1 MSLTRLTSPRRISS
15 AGIAAAAGT
24 YTDGVYSSLRSS
36 LTNYWP
42 LNEEA
47 PSGSNTTAVN
57 WVSGGTNMTSDNAVP
72 SIVGKSRNGR
82 SFTRANSQRM
92 SATANA
98 SMTICGTSDYT
109 LAFWFRLD
117 GSPSSGNFGL
127 VSNDF
132 FSTERG
138 ISVYVNS
145 TGTIWDFPY
154 LYLRYTD
161 NTEETWFP
169 VNIGSGTVGI
179 AAGAWTFA
187 CLRLSGGTTLDFRI
201 NSVNGQTKTL
211 TKSLHS
217 SRQRLFF
224 GTRYTNADHLNGALD
239 EVAMWSRRLSDA
251 EVNTLYNDG
260 NGIDLRR

>member
-1 MSLTRLTSPRRISS
+1 MSITRLTSPRRISS

-24 YTDGVYSSLRSS
+24 YTDGVYSSLRSN

-57 WVSGGTNMTSDNAVP
+57 WVSGGTSMTSDNAVP
-72 SIVGKSRNGR
+72 SIAGKVRNGR

-92 SATANA
+92 SATATS
-98 SMTICGTSDYT
+98 SMTICGTSNYT

-127 VSNDF
+127 VTNDF

-138 ISVYVNS
+138 ISIYIS
-145 TGTIWDFPY
+145 GGTVWDFPY
-154 LYLRYTD
+154 LFLPYTD
-161 NTEETWFP
+161 STSETWLP
-169 VNIGSGTVGI
+169 INVGSGGATI
-179 AAGAWTFA
+179 ASGAWTFA
-187 CLRLSGGTTLDFRI
+187 CLRLSSGTTLDFRI
-201 NSVNGQTKTL
+201 NTVNGQTKTL
-211 TKSLHS
+211 TKSFHA

-224 GTRYTNADHLNGALD
+224 GTRYTAADYLNGAID
-239 EVAMWSRRLSDA
+239 EVAMWSRRLSDD

>member
-1 MSLTRLTSPRRISS
+1 MSLSRLSSPRRISS
-15 AGIAAAAGT
+15 SGIAAAAGT
-24 YTDGVYSSLRSS
+24 YTTGVYSSLRSS

-72 SIVGKSRNGR
+72 SVAGKMRNGR
-82 SFTRANSQRM
+82 SFTVTNSQRM
-92 SATANA
+92 SATANS
-98 SMTICGTSDYT
+98 SMTICGTSNYT
-109 LAFWFRLD
+109 LAFWFRMSSV
-117 GSPSSGNFGL
+117 SPSGLHGL

-138 ISVYVNS
+138 VSVYMDGNAGLWVPAV
-145 TGTIWDFPY
+145 FLP
-154 LYLRYTD
+154 YTD
-161 NTEETWFP
+161 ATSDTWQPFG
-169 VNIGSGTVGI
+169 V
-179 AAGAWTFA
+179 AAFGLNVAPSAWTFV
-187 CLRLSGGTTLDFRI
+187 CLRLSGGTALDYRL
-201 NSVNGQTKTL
+201 NSTNAPTRTI
-211 TKSLHS
+211 TKSFHS

-224 GTRYTNADHLNGALD
+224 GTRYTAADYLDGSLD

>member
-1 MSLTRLTSPRRISS
+1 MSLTRLSGPRRISS

-24 YTDGVYSSLRSS
+24 YTTGVYSSLRSS

-72 SIVGKSRNGR
+72 SVAGKSRNGR

-92 SATANA
+92 SATATS
-98 SMTICGTSDYT
+98 SMTICGTSNYT
-109 LAFWFRLD
+109 LAFWFRMDLA
-117 GSPSSGNFGL
+117 PTSGLYGL
-127 VSNDF
+127 LSNDF

-138 ISVYVNS
+138 ISCYIS
-145 TGTIWDFPY
+145 GDAYSGQWIPLLFLP
-154 LYLRYTD
+154 YTD
-161 NTEETWFP
+161 ATTETWQPF
-169 VNIGSGTVGI
+169 STVGV
-179 AAGAWTFA
+179 AASAWTFA
-187 CLRLSGGTTLDFRI
+187 CLRLSGGTSLDWRI
-201 NSVNGQTKTL
+201 NSTDAQTKTL
-211 TKSLHS
+211 TKSFNS

-224 GTRYTNADHLNGALD
+224 GTRYTAADYLTGSLD

>member
-1 MSLTRLTSPRRISS
+1 MSITRLTSPRRISS

-72 SIVGKSRNGR
+72 SIAGKSRNGR

-92 SATANA
+92 SATATS
-98 SMTICGTSDYT
+98 SMTICGTTDYT
-109 LAFWFRLD
+109 LAFWFRM
-117 GSPSSGNFGL
+117 GSASPSGNHGL
-127 VSNDF
+127 ITNDF

-138 ISVYVNS
+138 ISHYMEGN
-145 TGTIWDFPY
+145 TGTWQPTFF
-154 LYLRYTD
+154 LVYTD
-161 NTEETWFP
+161 GTTETWQP
-169 VNIGSGTVGI
+169 IGGASV
-179 AAGAWTFA
+179 AASAWTFG
-187 CLRLSGGTTLDFRI
+187 CLRLSGGTSLDYRI
-201 NSVNGQTKTL
+201 NSMNVTTKTL
-211 TKSLHS
+211 TKSFHS

-224 GTRYTNADHLNGALD
+224 GTRFTAGDYLDGALD

>member
-1 MSLTRLTSPRRISS
+1 MSLSRLSSPRRISS
-15 AGIAAAAGT
+15 SGIAAAAGT
-24 YTDGVYSSLRSS
+24 YTTGVYSSLRSS

-47 PSGSNTTAVN
+47 PSGSNTTAAN

-72 SIVGKSRNGR
+72 SIAGKSRNGR

-92 SATANA
+92 SATANS
-98 SMTICGTSDYT
+98 SMTICGTSNYT
-109 LAFWFRLD
+109 LAFWFRMD
-117 GSPSSGNFGL
+117 SAPATGNYGL

-138 ISVYVNS
+138 ISVYIGGDAVP
-145 TGTIWDFPY
+145 GYWAPLVF
-154 LYLRYTD
+154 LAYTD
-161 NTEETWFP
+161 STNETWVPF
-169 VNIGSGTVGI
+169 VSVGV
-179 AAGAWTFA
+179 AASAWTFV
-187 CLRLSGGTTLDFRI
+187 CLRLSGGTAIDYRL
-201 NSVNGQTKTL
+201 NSTDAPTKTL
-211 TKSLHS
+211 TKSFNS

-224 GTRYTNADHLNGALD
+224 GTRYTAADYLNGSLD

>member
-1 MSLTRLTSPRRISS
+1 MSVTRLTSPRRISA
-15 AGIAAAAGT
+15 AGIASAAGT
-24 YTDGVYSSLRSS
+24 YTDGAYASLRSS

-72 SIVGKSRNGR
+72 SIAGKIRNGR

-92 SATANA
+92 SATATS
-98 SMTICGTSDYT
+98 SMTICGTSNYT
-109 LAFWFRLD
+109 LAFWFRTD
-117 GSPSSGNFGL
+117 SVSPSGSHGL

-138 ISVYVNS
+138 ISVYIDGS
-145 TGTIWDFPY
+145 TGVWLPTF
-154 LYLRYTD
+154 YLRYTD
-161 NTEETWFP
+161 GTEETWQPF
-169 VNIGSGTVGI
+169 GTNVSV
-179 AAGAWTFA
+179 AASAWTFG
-187 CLRLSGGTTLDFRI
+187 CLRLSGGTSIDYRL
-201 NSVNGQTKTL
+201 NSTISNAKTL
-211 TKSLHS
+211 TKSFHS

-224 GTRYTNADHLNGALD
+224 GTRYTAADYLDGSLD

-251 EVNTLYNDG
+251 DVNTLYNDG

>member
-1 MSLTRLTSPRRISS
+1 MSLTRLTGPRRISS

-24 YTDGVYSSLRSS
+24 YTTGVYSSLRSS

-72 SIVGKSRNGR
+72 STAGKSSNGR

-92 SATANA
+92 SATATS
-98 SMTICGTSDYT
+98 SMTICGTSNYT
-109 LAFWFRLD
+109 LAFWFRMD
-117 GSPSSGNFGL
+117 SAPASGNYGL

-138 ISVYVNS
+138 VSVYVGGDAVS
-145 TGTIWDFPY
+145 GAWIP
-154 LYLRYTD
+154 LVYLRYSD
-161 NTEETWFP
+161 STEETWQPF
-169 VNIGSGTVGI
+169 SSVGV
-179 AAGAWTFA
+179 AASAWTFV
-187 CLRLSGGTTLDFRI
+187 CLRLSGGTAIDYRL
-201 NSVNGQTKTL
+201 NSTDAPTKTL
-211 TKSLHS
+211 TKSFNS

-224 GTRYTNADHLNGALD
+224 GTRYTAADYLTGSLD

>member
-1 MSLTRLTSPRRISS
+1 MSITRLTSPRRISS

-42 LNEEA
+42 LNEQA

-57 WVSGGTNMTSDNAVP
+57 WVSGGTSMTSDNAVP
-72 SIVGKSRNGR
+72 SSAGKIRNGR

-92 SATANA
+92 SATATS
-98 SMTICGTSDYT
+98 SMTICGTTDYT
-109 LAFWFRLD
+109 LAFWFRMD
-117 GSPSSGNFGL
+117 SAPASGNYGL
-127 VSNDF
+127 VTNDF

-138 ISVYVNS
+138 ISVYISGDAVS
-145 TGTIWDFPY
+145 GAWVPIVF
-154 LYLRYTD
+154 LAYTD
-161 NTEETWFP
+161 STSETWQPFSTS
-169 VNIGSGTVGI
+169 VLV
-179 AAGAWTFA
+179 AASAWTFV
-187 CLRLSGGTTLDFRI
+187 CLRLSGGTSIEYRI
-201 NSVNGQTKTL
+201 NSTSAPAKTL
-211 TKSLHS
+211 TKSFHS

-224 GTRYTNADHLNGALD
+224 GTRYTAADYLEGSLD
-239 EVAMWSRRLSDA
+239 EVAMWSRRLSND